1 MIEAYKSFN
10 KFFKF
15 FDAASVMKAS
25 VCSHKLA
32 AVTIFPLTM
41 VAAVARRS
49 YVSIKRL
56 AICFWSSNAKN
67 MGLCLKV
74 YPSIGKAWNQTR
86 PFSINRV
93 PCCWI
98 IMEDDFQISLFIQHG
113 QWCITFHLRCL
124 QVFKISICSQLWQN
138 IFIIGILL
146 FWVWMLSSFCWWLW
160 CMSISF
166 WLAINT
172 KIKIMTIEGTAC
184 CFDSNSGHFNRYA
197 TLCWYLCLS
206 RFYLVRAVPITAN
219 FRLID
224 IAVISLKQ

>member
-1 MIEAYKSFN
+1 
-10 KFFKF
+10 
-15 FDAASVMKAS
+15 
-25 VCSHKLA
+25 
-32 AVTIFPLTM
+32 M

-56 AICFWSSNAKN
+56 TICFWSSNAKN

-197 TLCWYLCLS
+197 TLLILVLKSLLS
-206 RFYLVRAVPITAN
+206 CQSSPNYCELSAYWHCSHQFETINYKLLEACH
-219 FRLID
+219 
-224 IAVISLKQ
+224 